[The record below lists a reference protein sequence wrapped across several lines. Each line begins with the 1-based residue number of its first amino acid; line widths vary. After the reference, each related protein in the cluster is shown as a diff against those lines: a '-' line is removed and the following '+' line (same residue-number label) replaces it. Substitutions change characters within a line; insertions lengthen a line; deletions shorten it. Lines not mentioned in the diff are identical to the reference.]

1 MHVDHCPSALARP
14 LREPLFLLGV
24 VLLLLTPLLA
34 MATGLDDRTLYGRS
48 LWDKPLRFA
57 LSLGVFALTLSLAV
71 QWLQD
76 RMPVPGWRWLAPLL
90 SATLVFETG
99 WIAVQAARGVDSH
112 FNEGTP
118 FEALM
123 FSLMGVGA
131 TLMSLA
137 VLWLGLVAAR
147 RAMVSTLPAERLI
160 AFGMALGFVGTGV
173 LLPWTG
179 EALVDV
185 GRSQSVFS
193 AAQALPLLGWRLD
206 GTDPRPAHFV
216 AAHMMQALPLMA
228 IWLTR
233 SHPPRQPAIAVGG
246 LLALAAGAVLLTLGL
261 MP

>member
-1 MHVDHCPSALARP
+1 MQIDLRPSALTRS
-14 LREPLFLLGV
+14 LRDGLFVSGA
-24 VLLLLTPLLA
+24 VLLALTPLLV
-34 MATGLDDRTLYGRS
+34 MAAGLDDRTLYGRS
-48 LWDKPLRFA
+48 PWDKPLRFA
-57 LSLGVFALTLSLAV
+57 LSLGVYALTLSLAA
-71 QWLQD
+71 QWLRE

-90 SATLVFETG
+90 SATLVFETA

-131 TLMSLA
+131 TLLSLA

-147 RAMVSTLPAERLI
+147 RAMVSPLPAERLI

-179 EALVDV
+179 EALVDA
-185 GRSQSVFS
+185 GRSQSAFA

-233 SHPPRQPAIAVGG
+233 SHSPCQPAMSAGW
-246 LLALAAGAVLLTLGL
+246 LLAMAAGVVLLTLGL